1 MPPGPKTMLGLP
13 QRLPLIS
20 DRLPPAGGLAV
31 CALGVV
37 AQTPSGPSTSVGPA
51 APPTCGQ
58 AGTALD
64 GTGLLWTLT
73 VPLLPPSLF

>member
-1 MPPGPKTMLGLP
+1 MPPGPKTMLGP
-13 QRLPLIS
+13 QLPLFS

-31 CALGVV
+31 CTLGVV

-64 GTGLLWTLT
+64 GTVLLWTLT
-73 VPLLPPSLF
+73 VPSLLPSLF